1 MLHKKRLYMTRWQ
14 RFKIKCFEFLLFVS
28 AMKRWSLCLSGLQ
41 YAFWQHIFTW
51 TGFFKESYYLFDKS
65 IKLQH
70 ISQLGHLDTSKVVV
84 RLKKFS
90 PIDQE
95 NTFQLPFSFNVID
108 SDLRGYPQSLVT
120 IIGLL
125 NDKYYQIINALA
137 RLWPL
142 ELSRVQKAQGSTFS
156 GGLLQIMQCL
166 VSIIS

>member
-1 MLHKKRLYMTRWQ
+1 MYVQ
-14 RFKIKCFEFLLFVS
+14 NLLS
-28 AMKRWSLCLSGLQ
+28 TNIW
-41 YAFWQHIFTW
+41 FTNYN
-51 TGFFKESYYLFDKS
+51 EIIRKS
-65 IKLQH
+65 
-70 ISQLGHLDTSKVVV
+70 
-84 RLKKFS
+84 
-90 PIDQE
+90 DQE

>member
-1 MLHKKRLYMTRWQ
+1 MIISIGHKLNVCRPSAQRKMT
-14 RFKIKCFEFLLFVS
+14 LLFIALVIQEDV
-28 AMKRWSLCLSGLQ
+28 RTEL
-41 YAFWQHIFTW
+41 AFIRFTNYN
-51 TGFFKESYYLFDKS
+51 ELIRKS
-65 IKLQH
+65 
-70 ISQLGHLDTSKVVV
+70 
-84 RLKKFS
+84 
-90 PIDQE
+90 DQE

-108 SDLRGYPQSLVT
+108 SDLRRYPQSLVT

-156 GGLLQIMQCL
+156 GGLSQIMQCL